1 MDYKII
7 DNALSNQDFLN
18 IKNTVFRK
26 SFNWYFSNTVANE
39 KDNKYFYFTHYFYED
54 CVPKSEFFLILSP
67 ILNILKP
74 KSLIRIKANLYP
86 NLGKEIKNDIH
97 VDFNYTHKGA
107 LFYINTNNGFTEL
120 EDGSKIESIENRLLL
135 FDSSKK
141 HRSTHCTDK
150 KSRVNINF
158 NYF

>member
-1 MDYKII
+1 MGYEII
-7 DNALSNQDFLN
+7 DNALSKQDFLKV
-18 IKNTVFRK
+18 KNTI
-26 SFNWYFSNTVANE
+26 FSKDFYWCFSDIIASDQ
-39 KDNKYFYFTHYFYED
+39 DNKYFYFIHNFYENFE
-54 CVPKSEFFLILSP
+54 PRSKFILILNP

-74 KSLIRIKANLYP
+74 KSLIRIKANLFP
-86 NLGKEIKNDIH
+86 NLGEEVKNDIH
-97 VDFNYTHKGA
+97 TDRPYTHKGA
-107 LFYINTNNGFTEL
+107 VFYINTNNGFTEL

-150 KSRVNINF
+150 KTRVNINF

>member
-1 MDYKII
+1 MDYQII

-18 IKNTVFRK
+18 IKNTIY
-26 SFNWYFSNTVANE
+26 SPTFSWHFSDIIATEN
-39 KDNKYFYFTHYFYED
+39 DNKNFYFKHSFYD
-54 CVPKSEFFLILSP
+54 DFKPQSALISILNP
-67 ILNILKP
+67 ILKILKP
-74 KSLIRIKANLYP
+74 KSIMRIKANLFP
-86 NLGKEIKNDIH
+86 NLGTHIKNEWHIDRPY
-97 VDFNYTHKGA
+97 DHKGA

>member
-1 MDYKII
+1 MSYEII

-18 IKNTVFRK
+18 IKNTIY
-26 SFNWYFSNTVANE
+26 SANFNWHFSDIIAAEN
-39 KDNKYFYFTHYFYED
+39 DNKHFYFGHCFHDDFE
-54 CVPKSEFFLILSP
+54 PKSHLISILNP
-67 ILNILKP
+67 ILKILKP
-74 KSLIRIKANLYP
+74 KSIMRIKANLFP
-86 NLGKEIKNDIH
+86 NLGKHIKNEWHIDNPY
-97 VDFNYTHKGA
+97 DHKGA

>member
-1 MDYKII
+1 MDYKGLMGVPITFI
-7 DNALSNQDFLN
+7 DKYNPEQFEILGLSQKVGYGLKSHTFYDDFKPQSALISILN
-18 IKNTVFRK
+18 
-26 SFNWYFSNTVANE
+26 
-39 KDNKYFYFTHYFYED
+39 
-54 CVPKSEFFLILSP
+54 P
-67 ILNILKP
+67 ILKILKP
-74 KSLIRIKANLYP
+74 KSIMRIKANLFP
-86 NLGKEIKNDIH
+86 NLGTHIKNEWHIDRPY
-97 VDFNYTHKGA
+97 DHKGA

>member
-1 MDYKII
+1 MDYQII
-7 DNALSNQDFLN
+7 DNALSKQDFLN
-18 IKNTVFRK
+18 IKNTIYSNNF
-26 SFNWYFSNTVANE
+26 SWYFSNIIASEN
-39 KDNKYFYFTHYFYED
+39 DNKNFYFIHCFYDYF
-54 CVPKSEFFLILSP
+54 VPKSDFVSILNP

-74 KSLIRIKANLYP
+74 NSLIRIKANLYP
-86 NLGKEIKNDIH
+86 NLGKEIKNDMHTDKPYI
-97 VDFNYTHKGA
+97 HKGA
-107 LFYINTNNGFTEL
+107 LFYINTKNGFTEL